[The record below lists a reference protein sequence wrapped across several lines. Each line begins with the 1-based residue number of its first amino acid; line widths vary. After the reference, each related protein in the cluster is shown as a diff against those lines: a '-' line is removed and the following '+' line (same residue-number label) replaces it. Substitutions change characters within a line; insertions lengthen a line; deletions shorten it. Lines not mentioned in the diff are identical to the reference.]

1 MRSITVFAGLALA
14 AAFWVPRH
22 ASHFGATEEPAR
34 PSTDAL
40 TPVTAADVHTR
51 SVTVPRDSR
60 GQFEVDALVNGH
72 HVGFMVDTGAS
83 VIALT
88 ARDAAASDLGAVL
101 TLSAARTDDPLQG
114 VVVPVNAAQAP
125 GADKPSHL
133 QQVHAELVSRLPV
146 PDAHGHT
153 HHTMPPLK
161 TGADY
166 TAYIR
171 ARTNAWKASR
181 GGKTSSAHGH

>member
-88 ARDAAASDLGAVL
+88 ARDAAQLGIHPAQNAFV
-101 TLSAARTDDPLQG
+101 TEVRTANGKVRAAP
-114 VVVPVNAAQAP
+114 A
-125 GADKPSHL
+125 
-133 QQVHAELVSRLPV
+133 
-146 PDAHGHT
+146 
-153 HHTMPPLK
+153 
-161 TGADY
+161 
-166 TAYIR
+166 
-171 ARTNAWKASR
+171 
-181 GGKTSSAHGH
+181 